1 MFKKHPVLCSIAAAA
16 VAVII
21 FQLFWGIAV
30 VSGNS
35 MSPSYEDGDLVLFN
49 KRENPEKNQAVVAY
63 VGDKYVIKRIVAVQG
78 DVITICDNILL
89 INGEEQGS
97 VDTDGDDAVMC
108 SCHYKQREYSSQD
121 QRYQPAYI
129 CIQKGYACCDPVC
142 NDITD
147 RSEDSQS
154 HGACN
159 ESCYQRLCKEFHWLW
174 RNSISYWLNK

>member
-16 VAVII
+16 VAIII

-30 VSGNS
+30 VNGNS
-35 MSPSYEDGDLVLFN
+35 MSPSYEDGDLVLFH

-97 VDTDGDDAVMC
+97 VDNDGDD
-108 SCHYKQREYSSQD
+108 REESITLVED
-121 QRYQPAYI
+121 QYFLMGDNRENS
-129 CIQKGYACCDPVC
+129 K
-142 NDITD
+142 
-147 RSEDSQS
+147 DSRIYGVVYRCQII
-154 HGACN
+154 GVVAKK
-159 ESCYQRLCKEFHWLW
+159 L
-174 RNSISYWLNK
+174 

>member
-49 KRENPEKNQAVVAY
+49 KGENPEKKQAVVAY

-97 VDTDGDDAVMC
+97 VDNDGDD
-108 SCHYKQREYSSQD
+108 REESITLVED
-121 QRYQPAYI
+121 QYFLMGDNRENS
-129 CIQKGYACCDPVC
+129 K
-142 NDITD
+142 
-147 RSEDSQS
+147 DSRIYGVVYRCQII
-154 HGACN
+154 GVVAKK
-159 ESCYQRLCKEFHWLW
+159 L
-174 RNSISYWLNK
+174 